1 LKINKHVAVLL
12 QVLFLISV
20 LTAINQDPRLR
31 AISAAIKHHKL
42 PPNGNLK
49 KNRGTPFTR
58 RVHEKFK
65 SLD

>member
-12 QVLFLISV
+12 QVLFLIPV

-42 PPNGNLK
+42 LYAA
-49 KNRGTPFTR
+49 
-58 RVHEKFK
+58 
-65 SLD
+65 S